1 MDKNKD
7 KKQTYVLRVLMMIST
22 VVLIILFFATMY
34 MVGKIQGTA
43 RVVNYAGLVRGKTQ
57 RIIKME
63 DAGQEEDAMIDDVA
77 AFIDGLRNGS
87 DSLNLVR
94 LDDYAFQSKMEEL
107 DDYFQSLEQE
117 IYLVREKGY
126 ENSEIIAKSEQFFQI
141 CDEATGLAEAYSQRK
156 ASALNILEKIV
167 MADIA
172 ILIGIL
178 GIELFKA
185 LRYAAQ
191 NRILQKKVYLDEA
204 TGLPNKNK
212 CEEILNDETVLDE
225 KYVTAVCVF
234 DLNNLRTINNNLGH
248 DKGDEYIRS
257 FAQQMRLAVPEQY
270 FAGRNGGDEF
280 LAVLTDVNHTEVEE
294 CLEAIRRQTE
304 KYSRLHPAMPIS
316 YAAGYALSSDFKVPR
331 CGVCSGMQIKTC
343 ILIKTVP
350 RCRRLQK
357 AENEAKASGR
367 GPKEGVPFFGLSLL
381 RCPAG
386 SVRSA
391 PLRRWIF
398 SGTGR
403 QLFRCGGADR
413 ERIFNRRDKTPDL
426 VRTSACTYQ

>member
-7 KKQTYVLRVLMMIST
+7 KKQTYVPRVLMMIST
-22 VVLIILFFATMY
+22 VVLIILFFATMS

-63 DAGQEEDAMIDDVA
+63 DSGQEEDAMIDDVA

-294 CLEAIRRQTE
+294 CLEAIRR
-304 KYSRLHPAMPIS
+304 
-316 YAAGYALSSDFKVPR
+316 
-331 CGVCSGMQIKTC
+331 
-343 ILIKTVP
+343 
-350 RCRRLQK
+350 
-357 AENEAKASGR
+357 
-367 GPKEGVPFFGLSLL
+367 
-381 RCPAG
+381 
-386 SVRSA
+386 
-391 PLRRWIF
+391 
-398 SGTGR
+398 
-403 QLFRCGGADR
+403 
-413 ERIFNRRDKTPDL
+413 
-426 VRTSACTYQ
+426 

>member
-1 MDKNKD
+1 
-7 KKQTYVLRVLMMIST
+7 
-22 VVLIILFFATMY
+22 
-34 MVGKIQGTA
+34 
-43 RVVNYAGLVRGKTQ
+43 
-57 RIIKME
+57 
-63 DAGQEEDAMIDDVA
+63 
-77 AFIDGLRNGS
+77 
-87 DSLNLVR
+87 
-94 LDDYAFQSKMEEL
+94 
-107 DDYFQSLEQE
+107 
-117 IYLVREKGY
+117 
-126 ENSEIIAKSEQFFQI
+126 
-141 CDEATGLAEAYSQRK
+141 
-156 ASALNILEKIV
+156 

-304 KYSRLHPAMPIS
+304 NIPDFIRQCRSAMRRDMHCRVI
-316 YAAGYALSSDFKVPR
+316 LRMPR

-357 AENEAKASGR
+357 SRK
-367 GPKEGVPFFGLSLL
+367 
-381 RCPAG
+381 
-386 SVRSA
+386 
-391 PLRRWIF
+391 
-398 SGTGR
+398 
-403 QLFRCGGADR
+403 
-413 ERIFNRRDKTPDL
+413 
-426 VRTSACTYQ
+426 